1 MSENRDKLLEDI
13 AMMKSPA
20 INARG
25 GLDIRHN
32 DEDDFV
38 EVSVWS
44 IKGMLKMAYLLGKI
58 HGLLDNKEKEET
70 N

>member
-1 MSENRDKLLEDI
+1 MSKNLDKLLEDI

-32 DEDDFV
+32 DEEDFV
-38 EVSVWS
+38 KVSVWS
-44 IKGMLKMAYLLGKI
+44 ITGMLKMAYLFGKI
-58 HGLLDNKEKEET
+58 HGLLDNTEEE
-70 N
+70 